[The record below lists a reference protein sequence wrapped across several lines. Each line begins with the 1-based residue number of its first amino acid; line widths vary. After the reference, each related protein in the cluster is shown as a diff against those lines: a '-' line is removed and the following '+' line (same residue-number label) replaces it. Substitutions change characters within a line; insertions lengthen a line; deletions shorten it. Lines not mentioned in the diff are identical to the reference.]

1 MGLAGSTLNSSFC
14 ILEKEK
20 RSNNIQSGNRKGR
33 RTTQAQVGEC
43 LSRNWERDHGY
54 GESGRCLTVLGEA

>member
-33 RTTQAQVGEC
+33 RITQAQVGEC
-43 LSRNWERDHGY
+43 LTGI
-54 GESGRCLTVLGEA
+54 GKGTMAMESLAGV